1 MRKQLFFKALILC
14 ALSAFTAFESIQGQ
28 TWPMTGAEWRYCITN
43 DLGMPAGYID
53 FAYTRDTMIEGTT
66 YNVIQAVGGSDN
78 NFHPVYAEAMALHT
92 RFSNDSVYRY
102 VLDAEYLYFTF
113 NSQPGDSH
121 LTFRSPGASNDWNTT
136 ACSSDLVLETLEISI
151 QNYGGQSLQQW
162 IIEDTLIHHLYD
174 WGLSDAVTYTLV
186 ERIGV
191 IDAYP
196 FIFTQEPPASPG
208 SPCNLPTCSFTV
220 TLGKYSDFEFSHEF
234 GECLGTG
241 IDNNDMF
248 KPSIN
253 LYIQA
258 VPNPASTWVSFAF
271 TLPVHIN
278 EAVLHISD
286 AYGRNI
292 TSFDLTEKKGK
303 QVWDIRDMKKG
314 VYLYSLKAGSLSKNG
329 KLIIQ

>member
-1 MRKQLFFKALILC
+1 MRKQLFFKAIILC
-14 ALSAFTAFESIQGQ
+14 ALSASTAFESTQAQ

-66 YNVIQAVGGSDN
+66 FNVIQAVGGSDN
-78 NFHPVYAEAMALHT
+78 NFHPVYAETMALYT

-102 VLDAEYLYFTF
+102 VLDAEHLYFTF

-136 ACSSDLVLETLEISI
+136 ACSSDLVLETLETSF
-151 QNYGGQSLQQW
+151 QNYGGQTLQQW
-162 IIEDTLIHHLYD
+162 IVEDTLIHYLYE
-174 WGLSDAVTYTLV
+174 WGLTHPVTYTLV

-196 FIFTQEPPASPG
+196 FIFTQEPPAPPG

-220 TLGKYSDFEFSHEF
+220 TLGSYADSGFSHEF

-241 IDNNDMF
+241 IDEKNHSNHSLYLYPNPVYDL
-248 KPSIN
+248 
-253 LYIQA
+253 LYIEIPLYGNTVKFLIITDILGNIVLEKEVSKNMNA
-258 VPNPASTWVSFAF
+258 V
-271 TLPVHIN
+271 
-278 EAVLHISD
+278 
-286 AYGRNI
+286 
-292 TSFDLTEKKGK
+292 
-303 QVWDIRDMKKG
+303 
-314 VYLYSLKAGSLSKNG
+314 SLKNLPKGIYIVFLHGSDSLPDKY
-329 KLIIQ
+329 KIIKM